1 MIEDPYPENYLHAKT
16 SNSYKKQIHTNPSFQ
31 SKARL
36 PTAQPRPAQAN
47 NPFKHRNEFLLG
59 RLIMKDKPY
68 PITESHATCYE
79 SNDVSAE
86 DFKIGVCITVESY
99 FSKKL

>member
-1 MIEDPYPENYLHAKT
+1 MLKLRT
-16 SNSYKKQIHTNPSFQ
+16 VTKKKSIPTLPFSLKPDSLQPS
-31 SKARL
+31 
-36 PTAQPRPAQAN
+36 PAQAN
-47 NPFKHRNEFLLG
+47 NSFKHQNEFLLG

-86 DFKIGVCITVESY
+86 ALKIGVCITVESY
-99 FSKKL
+99 FLKKL